1 MVMIMIERP
10 NDILEIFFREIKLK
24 GKYEIDIRNNIAYI
38 IPREEERY
46 YKPIIK
52 ISDLNC
58 FNNLLTEYIESIN
71 EFNKKNNIK
80 LKEYH
85 DLAYIFNIM
94 LFNMASSDADDLNKF
109 IETRISFFYDNN
121 LEQFIRPNKIFEYD
135 DISFYAQREIEDF
148 GLETPYIMTF
158 SMDVDGKI
166 YNLPI
171 IRYAINN
178 DGVCFIYS
186 VQIGRGRVCYINNI
200 NYKSAINQ
208 VNQGVKKHRDIS
220 PSFVLILAI
229 FLKILSN
236 NNINKIVIP
245 DFLFNRYKKYYR
257 ANTTN
262 KSNEILSRMFH
273 NITTLIRRM
282 DSQIDG
288 FNIQSYPLEMDSY
301 YHIDIINLKSE
312 NKMLKKLLN
321 GYNNVNK

>member
-1 MVMIMIERP
+1 MVIIMLEKS
-10 NDILEIFFREIKLK
+10 NDILEIFFKEIKLR

-52 ISDLNC
+52 IPNLNC
-58 FNNLLTEYIESIN
+58 FTNLLTEYIESIN
-71 EFNKKNNIK
+71 EFNKRNNIK
-80 LKEYH
+80 LKEYQ
-85 DLAYIFNIM
+85 DLSYIFNIM
-94 LFNMASSDADDLNKF
+94 LFNMTSSDADDLNKF
-109 IETRISFFYDNN
+109 IETRISFFNDNN
-121 LEQFIRPNKIFEYD
+121 LEQFVKPNKIFEYD
-135 DISFYAQREIEDF
+135 NISFYAQRKIEDF

-158 SMDVDGKI
+158 SMVVAGEL

-171 IRYAINN
+171 IRYGINN
-178 DGVCFIYS
+178 DGVCFIYA
-186 VQIGRGRVCYINNI
+186 VQIGRGQICNINNI
-200 NYKSAINQ
+200 NYKSAVNQ
-208 VNQGVKKHRDIS
+208 VNQGVKEHRDIS

-257 ANTTN
+257 ANTVN

-273 NITTLIRRM
+273 NITTLIGRM
-282 DSQIDG
+282 DNQIDG
-288 FNIQSYPLEMDSY
+288 FNIQSYPLEIDSY

-321 GYNNVNK
+321 GDNNVN